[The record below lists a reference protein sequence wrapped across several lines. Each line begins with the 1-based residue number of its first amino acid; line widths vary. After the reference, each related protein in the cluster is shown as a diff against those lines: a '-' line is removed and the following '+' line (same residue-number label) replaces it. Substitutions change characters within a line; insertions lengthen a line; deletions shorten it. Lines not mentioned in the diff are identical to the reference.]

1 MIFVPI
7 QFIALHVQDLGK
19 YGYNCG
25 GVGATEIALEVARHQ
40 IQLERC
46 VGKTK
51 IMKMCGF

>member
-1 MIFVPI
+1 VIFVPI